1 MAEVFG
7 RENHVA
13 TIPYRTNTNQST
25 RLLPEV
31 GNWLIWFGKDKIAT
45 KYTNTPLPVS
55 LPSIP
60 TRHEGRQPK

>member
-31 GNWLIWFGKDKIAT
+31 GNWLIWFGKDKTTT
-45 KYTNTPLPVS
+45 KYTSSMN
-55 LPSIP
+55 
-60 TRHEGRQPK
+60 H